1 MAAPVSHA
9 RTLGRRGLL
18 LGAAAAVGAGCARPP
33 AAEPSD
39 LATTGSAAS
48 TPAATPSTA
57 PTPAPSPSASPSPT
71 AGPATASRTL
81 PSRAEIVSRYA
92 GRAASEWGWE
102 VDGVVNRLGDQNSP
116 APDADGVA
124 LTLDACG
131 GGTAGSGYD
140 EALIETLR
148 RHEVAATLY
157 LNARWIAANPAL
169 AAELAADPLFV
180 LASHGTRHVPLS
192 VAGRSAYGIAGT
204 ADVGEVYDE
213 VTAGFDW
220 FVENTGA
227 LPATMRPGT
236 AHCDEVAAAIAIDLG
251 APIAGL
257 SVNLDDGATLGPA
270 GVAQRLARARAGD
283 IVLGHFN
290 RPAGGTAEG
299 VAQALPR
306 LLDAGTRF
314 VGLGTRGPK
323 AP

>member
-1 MAAPVSHA
+1 MHRGRPYFRQALDRAVSSAPVYS
-9 RTLGRRGLL
+9 
-18 LGAAAAVGAGCARPP
+18 VPP
-33 AAEPSD
+33 
-39 LATTGSAAS
+39 
-48 TPAATPSTA
+48 
-57 PTPAPSPSASPSPT
+57 
-71 AGPATASRTL
+71 
-81 PSRAEIVSRYA
+81 
-92 GRAASEWGWE
+92 
-102 VDGVVNRLGDQNSP
+102 
-116 APDADGVA
+116 
-124 LTLDACG
+124 
-131 GGTAGSGYD
+131 SG
-140 EALIETLR
+140 
-148 RHEVAATLY
+148 
-157 LNARWIAANPAL
+157 
-169 AAELAADPLFV
+169 
-180 LASHGTRHVPLS
+180 
-192 VAGRSAYGIAGT
+192 AGRSATGTAGT
-204 ADVGEVYDE
+204 PAVGEVYDE